1 MTQMPEG
8 LPQGGQGAP
17 SARGIREEAVAVNQR
32 APTDIQPAYRLAR
45 AAIERAA
52 PRHSARLTAARQDI
66 LAVIL
71 EAGEAL
77 SANDIQRRLLVPLNI
92 VTIYRV
98 VEWLEGIGV
107 VKREADSA
115 GVARVLAT
123 VDGAS
128 PVRFECERCRRVTP
142 LFGVTVPEVQGL
154 PEGHAV
160 TRTTVSLHGVCAAC
174 AEAAAAAR

>member
-1 MTQMPEG
+1 MNERVQTSE
-8 LPQGGQGAP
+8 
-17 SARGIREEAVAVNQR
+17 
-32 APTDIQPAYRLAR
+32 IQPAYRLAR

-52 PRHSARLTAARQDI
+52 PRNNARLTAARQDI

-98 VEWLEGIGV
+98 LDWLESIGV
-107 VKREADSA
+107 VKRAADSA

-123 VDGAS
+123 VDGVS
-128 PVRFECERCRRVTP
+128 PVRFECDHCRRVVP
-142 LFGVTVPEVQGL
+142 LFGVTVPEVQGV
-154 PEGHAV
+154 PEGLSV
-160 TRTTVSLHGVCAAC
+160 TRTNVSLHGVCAQC
-174 AEAAAAAR
+174 SEAGRVG